1 MYEFVTG
8 PLAWLA
14 FIVFFVGN
22 VVKLVL
28 YVRGLDWKLDRV
40 TYSVNTSYGVRGAL
54 RSIAF
59 WLVPSAPRATATT
72 RGSPWR
78 CS

>member
-14 FIVFFVGN
+14 FIVFFVGI

-28 YVRGLDWKLDRV
+28 YVRGLD
-40 TYSVNTSYGVRGAL
+40 
-54 RSIAF
+54 
-59 WLVPSAPRATATT
+59 
-72 RGSPWR
+72 
-78 CS
+78 